1 MKINANKLIGCSAIC
16 VVAGFALLVVFGIGF
31 IIWQGYRIQR
41 EPVCRCRVM
50 VSAIKDEQVSAFFDE
65 CHVTDVEV
73 FVFQGHTNR
82 PNYHVLM
89 VGQSEESLDEIKKAE
104 PPRIVELDKEVNFR
118 SALRLCGAVPG
129 KDEKCYEWYDYD
141 FNRNFVCNV
150 WNDWLGVIM
159 PTTLE
164 PRYLLHEEDKLRYLE
179 RYIVLAPDNASESDP
194 VSP

>member
-16 VVAGFALLVVFGIGF
+16 VVAGFALFMVFGIGF

-41 EPVCRCRVM
+41 EPVCRCRVE

-82 PNYHVLM
+82 PIYHVLM
-89 VGQSEESLDEIKKAE
+89 VGQSEESLDKIKKDA
-104 PPRIVELDKEVNFR
+104 PRIEELDKNVNFR
-118 SALRLCGAVPG
+118 SALMLCGVAPG
-129 KDEKCYEWYDYD
+129 ENEKCSAWYSYD
-141 FNRNFVCNV
+141 FNRNFSCIL
-150 WNDWLGVIM
+150 WNDWLGVGLLS
-159 PTTLE
+159 TLE
-164 PRYLLHEEDKLRYLE
+164 PHFLHHEEDKLRFLE
-179 RYIVLAPDNASESDP
+179 RYIVLPSDNASGNRP